1 MQMKTELEAELK
13 ATQKSMVRLQL
24 VGAIGNIM
32 LGLGLYGIFTG
43 EAAFHPFLSDPIHCY
58 ALLSLGGMIALWEG
72 LKMIKLARHKQKLKN
87 QLRQLSEP
95 NRD

>member
-1 MQMKTELEAELK
+1 MKAALEAELK
-13 ATQKSMVRLQL
+13 TTQKAMAMTQWI
-24 VGAIGNIM
+24 GATGHIL

-58 ALLSLGGMIALWEG
+58 ALLSIGGMIALWEG
-72 LKMIKLARHKQKLKN
+72 LRIIKLARHKQKLKN
-87 QLRQLSEP
+87 QLQQLSEP